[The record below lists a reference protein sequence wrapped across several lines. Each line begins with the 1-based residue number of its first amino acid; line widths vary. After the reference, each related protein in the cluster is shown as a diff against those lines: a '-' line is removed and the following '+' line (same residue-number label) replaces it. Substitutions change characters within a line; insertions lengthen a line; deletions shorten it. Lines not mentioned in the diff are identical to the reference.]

1 MTIWKPPLAHF
12 LVVASGVALATAV
25 WHSQKVNILR
35 EQWLQQHGEIDI
47 PEAIYFDGMTASV
60 ELPLLALWLILLVV
74 SFMTFCGT
82 KKALGPVSRLAFLAI
97 WLPSS
102 GLAVWGMWHW
112 LVG

>member
-1 MTIWKPPLAHF
+1 MPKPRLAHV

-25 WHSQKVNILR
+25 CHSHKVDILR
-35 EQWLQQHGEIDI
+35 ERWLQQHGEIDI
-47 PEAIYFDGMTASV
+47 PEALYFDGIAAAV

-74 SFMTFCGT
+74 SLLVFCGT
-82 KKALGPVSRLAFLAI
+82 KNEFGPVSRLAFLAI

-102 GLAVWGMWHW
+102 GLALWVMWYL